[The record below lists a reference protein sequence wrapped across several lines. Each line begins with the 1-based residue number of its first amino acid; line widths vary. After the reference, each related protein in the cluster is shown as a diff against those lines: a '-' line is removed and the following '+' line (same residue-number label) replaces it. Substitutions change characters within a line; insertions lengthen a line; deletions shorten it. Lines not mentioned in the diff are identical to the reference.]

1 MKSVSIASSTFSAFS
16 QVHEYS
22 GLEPHGHAAPVTGW
36 FSLAAR
42 SQVHWP
48 TGREPSTMPLVSLI
62 SNIMKEEG
70 VGGTYDT
77 NTVPQKQ
84 YSRSKPCCRNTG
96 GRFLCRRSTWL
107 ARRRHSCR
115 RGRFCSRSRCC
126 WGGPLCLVCWWSLR
140 LGLMCVREKLKLYL
154 VVKVV
159 V

>member
-1 MKSVSIASSTFSAFS
+1 MKSVSMASSTISAFS

-48 TGREPSTMPLVSLI
+48 TGREPSIIQCI
-62 SNIMKEEG
+62 SFNIFKRNKAQRTK
-70 VGGTYDT
+70 TYDT
-77 NTVPQKQ
+77 NTVPQRQ
-84 YSRSKPCCRNTG
+84 NSQSEPCCRNNG

-115 RGRFCSRSRCC
+115 RRRFGSRLRCC
-126 WGGPLCLVCWWSLR
+126 WGGPFCLVYWWSLR
-140 LGLMCVREKLKLYL
+140 LLELKLRRAREN
-154 VVKVV
+154 
-159 V
+159 